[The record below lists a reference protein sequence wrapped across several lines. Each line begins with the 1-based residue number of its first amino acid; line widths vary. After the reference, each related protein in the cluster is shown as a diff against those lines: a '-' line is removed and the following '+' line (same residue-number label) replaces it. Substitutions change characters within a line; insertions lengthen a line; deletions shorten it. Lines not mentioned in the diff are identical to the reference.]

1 MELQGFSTQGLNAQY
16 ILGTIMPKYTKE
28 TDPNSSIQ
36 LFTKP
41 EPQSYHLL
49 AKQIGPINPRGIP
62 YVTDRT
68 PASMIE
74 GAKKRIIPK
83 TPKPDPKYLR
93 AVGAT
98 VRHILRQLV
107 PLEPLELN
115 EHYIDEFLQHY
126 DKPLKTKK
134 ALREA
139 FFDVLSTPLTK
150 RDYIVKTFAKKEFYE
165 NEKYS
170 RLIMVR
176 SLRLKALLSN
186 AIHKC
191 DEYLFHHSPLS
202 KYFIKGMTPQ
212 EQVDAM
218 AKRFEGHSL
227 FLETDYSSFES
238 SFSPQYQKVVEIAFW
253 KHMLKNNPVIL
264 DAVLKSYGNHKILG
278 PGFRIMKSGGRM
290 SGDLWT
296 SSMNG
301 FSNLVNIMTLARLHN
316 IEFDGFVEGDDGLFW
331 MNHDTLTPED
341 YARLGF
347 IIKMDYK
354 HRIQDC
360 SFCGKVFDEKSKH
373 VLGTPEQINRVGW
386 TLEKS
391 YWRAKPEKQ
400 KELLAS
406 KALSLAVLY
415 PGCPCIQARAKSI
428 LAAVGKHRFK
438 RHHFDSNYTLSY
450 MQTQRNMTIDKIY
463 ESLTFPEPTP
473 EDRMLYEER
482 FGVSVNQQLV
492 YERRVLE
499 DPWAD
504 VPLEISDVFSGGLN
518 NLDHLFR
525 FKDSA
530 IDV

>member
-1 MELQGFSTQGLNAQY
+1 
-16 ILGTIMPKYTKE
+16 MPKYTKP
-28 TDPNSSIQ
+28 TDPKSSIHIIH
-36 LFTKP
+36 TP

-49 AKQIGPINPRGIP
+49 AKQIGPINPKGIP
-62 YVTDRT
+62 FATDRT
-68 PASMIE
+68 PASMID
-74 GAKKRIIPK
+74 GAKKRIMPL
-83 TPKPDPKYLR
+83 TPKPNPKYLR

-98 VRHILRQLV
+98 VRHILKGFT
-107 PLEPLELN
+107 PLEHLELD
-115 EHYIDEFLQHY
+115 EHYIDEFLAHY
-126 DKPLKTKK
+126 DKPLKTKR
-134 ALREA
+134 ALKEA
-139 FFDVLSTPLTK
+139 FFDVQSTPINRKDFL
-150 RDYIVKTFAKKEFYE
+150 VKTFAKKEFYE

-176 SLRLKALLSN
+176 SLRLKAMLSN

-191 DEYLFHHSPLS
+191 DEYLFHESPIAR
-202 KYFIKGMTPQ
+202 YFVKGMTPQ

-218 AKRFEGHSL
+218 AKRFKGHSL

-253 KHMLKNNPVIL
+253 KHMLQNNPDIL
-264 DAVLKSYGNHKILG
+264 NVVLQCYKTHKIIG
-278 PGFRIMKSGGRM
+278 PGFKIYKSGGRM

-301 FSNLVNIMTLARLHN
+301 FSNLVNIMTLARLNN

-331 MNHDTLTPED
+331 MTHDSLKPED
-341 YARLGF
+341 YAQLGF
-347 IIKMDYK
+347 IIKMEYK

-386 TLEKS
+386 TLDKS
-391 YWRAKPEKQ
+391 YWRASPEKQ
-400 KELLAS
+400 KSLLAS

-415 PGCPCIQARAKSI
+415 PGCPCIQARAQSI
-428 LAAVGKHRFK
+428 LRGVGKHQFK
-438 RHHFDSNYTLSY
+438 RHQFESNYTLTY
-450 MQTQRNMTIDKIY
+450 MTTERNMTIDKIY
-463 ESLTFPEPTP
+463 ESLTFPQPTL

-482 FGVSVNQQLV
+482 FGVSVRQQLI
-492 YERRVLE
+492 YEEAVLA

-504 VPLEISDVFSGGLN
+504 VPLEISDVFCGGLN
-518 NLDHLFR
+518 NLDHLVTY
-525 FKDSA
+525 KDSA